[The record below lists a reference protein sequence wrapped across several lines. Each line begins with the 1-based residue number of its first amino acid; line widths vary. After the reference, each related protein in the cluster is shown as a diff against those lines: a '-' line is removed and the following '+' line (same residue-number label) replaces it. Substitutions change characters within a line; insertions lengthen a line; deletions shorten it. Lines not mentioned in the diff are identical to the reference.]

1 MSSVTRPRG
10 PLPQRV
16 YWFRR
21 LLLLG
26 TVAGLVV
33 IGARLTGVS
42 GGGQAPTSAATPV
55 ASTGSPAA
63 TPGVRQTT
71 SAKPSAVGTTG
82 SAPAAKR
89 PRGEVTAKPKRK
101 PTPLA
106 QPTGPCLDS
115 DIKIRPRLHRDAYA
129 GRDVTIRLRLT
140 TVDAAACY
148 WEVAPDS
155 VVVRLT
161 SGDDRIWSSQ
171 HCPAAIERQKVVVR
185 RNHPVFVD
193 VVWSGQRSDR
203 DCSRTTA
210 WANPGHYRATAA
222 ALGAEPRQRRFRLLE
237 PLPATITPSP
247 IPLLDGKPGRDDD
260 GRQARKKRTSDG
272 QQRSDDGQ
280 QHTDASSDDS
290 R

>member
-1 MSSVTRPRG
+1 MSSVTRPKG

-42 GGGQAPTSAATPV
+42 GGGQTPTSAPAPV
-55 ASTGSPAA
+55 AGAESPSA
-63 TPGVRQTT
+63 TPGDRETAAAQ
-71 SAKPSAVGTTG
+71 PSVVGTTG
-82 SAPAAKR
+82 AAPDPQR
-89 PRGEVTAKPKRK
+89 PRSTKSAKPKRT

-106 QPTGPCLDS
+106 QPTGPCRDS
-115 DIKIRPRLHRDAYA
+115 DIKIRPRPDRDAYA

-171 HCPAAIERQKVVVR
+171 HCPAAIERKKVVVR
-185 RNHPVFVD
+185 RKHPVFVD

-222 ALGAEPRQRRFRLLE
+222 ALGAEPRQRQFRLLE

-247 IPLLDGKPGRDDD
+247 LPVLDGKPGRDGD
-260 GRQARKKRTSDG
+260 GRQGRQKRDRQQRSGDG
-272 QQRSDDGQ
+272 QQRSEDE
-280 QHTDASSDDS
+280 S